1 LDIAHNSSHLFALSN
16 LADAQP
22 TMHTLHTQQIMFP
35 VAAVV
40 SKPNR
45 HFSMKNNI
53 IYHLDAHSD
62 ALRAAHSSLNISDG
76 VTGGI
81 GTSPRLLQ
89 TLDSLS
95 ADNAFTF
102 ARFCSSRYS
111 FRAART

>member
-1 LDIAHNSSHLFALSN
+1 MRRQNWISLVTVVICPFESCRCSTYHAHSQA
-16 LADAQP
+16 
-22 TMHTLHTQQIMFP
+22 QQIMFA

-40 SKPNR
+40 TKPNR
-45 HFSMKNNI
+45 YFPMKGNI
-53 IYHLDAHSD
+53 IYHLDAHND

-102 ARFCSSRYS
+102 ARFCSSR
-111 FRAART
+111 